1 MCVCAPGSCPFVK
14 GVFTVESAA
23 HLTILFSFI
32 ASAFFFGTTNLDGFV
47 DATNHLSSYSSMAR
61 SSTPSLTFFALDFRL

>member
-1 MCVCAPGSCPFVK
+1 M
-14 GVFTVESAA
+14 ESAA

-47 DATNHLSSYSSMAR
+47 DATNHLSSYSSMAGSSSR
-61 SSTPSLTFFALDFRL
+61 SFHSFKFSPV